1 MPQTA
6 TCYHNSLTLK
16 WILIH
21 HVREIVFVPARTFGA
36 WVALPLCSLHFFR
49 LVFHALQVMMQTDAS
64 WASNRARSCQP
75 SFSGA
80 ELPCYYI
87 TRLPNRFR
95 IEMRRDE
102 SVRRRGRFLGF
113 FSTLNSQGRAL
124 AVPSGM
130 WRLTFAPGQPENLN
144 FFHTNLILGVL
155 DCAS

>member
-1 MPQTA
+1 MDSIKVDSVPIESFMPQTA

-21 HVREIVFVPARTFGA
+21 HVHEIVFVPARTFGA
-36 WVALPLCSLHFFR
+36 WVALPLCSLYFFR
-49 LVFHALQVMMQTDAS
+49 LVFHALKVMMQTDAS
-64 WASNRARSCQP
+64 WASNRARSCQS

-102 SVRRRGRFLGF
+102 TRAFGGAEGFWVFSVHWIH
-113 FSTLNSQGRAL
+113 RA
-124 AVPSGM
+124 
-130 WRLTFAPGQPENLN
+130 
-144 FFHTNLILGVL
+144 VL
-155 DCAS
+155 WQCPVACDA